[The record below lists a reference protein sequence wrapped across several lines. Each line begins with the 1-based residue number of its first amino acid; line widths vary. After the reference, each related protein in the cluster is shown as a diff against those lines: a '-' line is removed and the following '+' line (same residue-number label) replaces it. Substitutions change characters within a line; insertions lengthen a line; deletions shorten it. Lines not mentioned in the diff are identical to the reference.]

1 MEYYLNSIFM
11 FVKSE
16 MEYKSSF
23 ILTMIATMLNTTTAI
38 LATVFLLQKF
48 GPVGG
53 WTIDEVILTSGIA
66 IFGHSLTEIL
76 LQGLNHLF
84 LKVKGGA
91 LDQMMVRPRSML
103 FQVIC
108 SDFQIVKVGRLT
120 EAILL
125 IAYGL
130 MHVSIE
136 WNLYKAFV
144 FILIL
149 IGVNILFASLLIIK
163 AAFCFWTIDGM
174 ELMNILQEG
183 GRDLSSYPI
192 SIYRDW
198 FAKFFTF
205 IVPFG
210 MVNYFPLMYL
220 LNKQEVP
227 FWYGLTPILT
237 IPFLG
242 FTLLLWRKGLKNYK
256 STGS

>member
-1 MEYYLNSIFM
+1 MEYYLNSMFM
-11 FVKSE
+11 FIKSE

-23 ILTMIATMLNTTTAI
+23 IITLIATMLNTLTAVLGTI
-38 LATVFLLQKF
+38 FLMQKF
-48 GPVGG
+48 GSVGG

-66 IFGHSLTEIL
+66 IFGHSLTEIF

-91 LDQMMVRPRSML
+91 LDQMMVRPRGML

-108 SDFQIVKVGRLT
+108 SDFQVVKMGRLI
-120 EAILL
+120 EAVIL

-130 MHVSIE
+130 AHVSIE
-136 WNLYKAFV
+136 WTIYKVFV
-144 FILIL
+144 FILL
-149 IGVNILFASLLIIK
+149 MIGVNVLFASLLIIK

-198 FAKFFTF
+198 FAKFFTY
-205 IVPFG
+205 IIPFG

-220 LNKQEVP
+220 LGKQNAP
-227 FWYGLTPILT
+227 FWYGLAPIAT
-237 IPFLG
+237 VPFLG
-242 FTLLLWRKGLKNYK
+242 FTLLLWKVGLKNYK
-256 STGS
+256 SSGS